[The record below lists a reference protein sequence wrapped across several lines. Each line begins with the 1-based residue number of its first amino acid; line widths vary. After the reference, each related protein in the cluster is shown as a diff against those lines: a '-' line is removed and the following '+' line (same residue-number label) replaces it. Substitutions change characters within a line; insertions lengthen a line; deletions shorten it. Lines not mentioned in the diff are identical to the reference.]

1 MTGAVDGSLDI
12 PLPEHA
18 ANGRD
23 ETRPDRD
30 PLALDGFEGR
40 RMLRE
45 SAQVQSVIGE
55 LWFAALWNQ

>member
-30 PLALDGFEGR
+30 PLALDGFKGR

-45 SAQVQSVIGE
+45 QPRSSR
-55 LWFAALWNQ
+55 